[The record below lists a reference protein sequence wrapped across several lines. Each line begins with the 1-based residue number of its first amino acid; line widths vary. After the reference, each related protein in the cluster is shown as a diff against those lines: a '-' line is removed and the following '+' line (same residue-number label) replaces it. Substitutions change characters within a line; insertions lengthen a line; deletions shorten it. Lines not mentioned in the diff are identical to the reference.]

1 VIKFLTLFMRL
12 FSYIYYMK
20 EEIKRIA
27 EAYQKTVLERIDQ
40 LLEMDAKMYQ
50 NLGTDSTKSEKT
62 EVKKNSKVIYR
73 TIKDLDEYT
82 GKLLLEHL
90 DA

>member
-1 VIKFLTLFMRL
+1 
-12 FSYIYYMK
+12 MK
-20 EEIKRIA
+20 EEINKIA
-27 EAYQKTVLERIDQ
+27 EAYQKTVKERIDQ
-40 LLEMDAKMYQ
+40 LLELDATQYT
-50 NLGTDSTKSEKT
+50 NLGSDSTKAEKA

>member
-1 VIKFLTLFMRL
+1 MRL

>member
-1 VIKFLTLFMRL
+1 
-12 FSYIYYMK
+12 MK
-20 EEIKRIA
+20 EEIKKIA
-27 EAYQKTVLERIDQ
+27 EAYQKTVKERIDQ
-40 LLEMDAKMYQ
+40 LLELDATQYT
-50 NLGTDSTKSEKT
+50 NLGSDSTKAEKA

-73 TIKDLDEYT
+73 TIKDLDEYI

>member
-1 VIKFLTLFMRL
+1 
-12 FSYIYYMK
+12 MK
-20 EEIKRIA
+20 EEIKKIA
-27 EAYQKTVLERIDQ
+27 EAYQKTVRERIDQ
-40 LLEMDAKMYQ
+40 LLELDATQYT
-50 NLGTDSTKSEKT
+50 NLGSDSTKAEKA

>member
-1 VIKFLTLFMRL
+1 MD
-12 FSYIYYMK
+12 K

-27 EAYQKTVLERIDQ
+27 EAYQKTVQERIDL
-40 LLEMDAKMYQ
+40 LLEMDANQYT
-50 NLGTDSTKSEKT
+50 NLGSDSSKTEKA
-62 EVKKNSKVIYR
+62 EVKKNSKVIYKA
-73 TIKDLDEYT
+73 IKELDEHT

>member
-1 VIKFLTLFMRL
+1 
-12 FSYIYYMK
+12 MK
-20 EEIKRIA
+20 EEIKKIA
-27 EAYQKTVLERIDQ
+27 EAYQKTVKERIDQ
-40 LLEMDAKMYQ
+40 LLELDASQYT
-50 NLGTDSTKSEKT
+50 NLGSDSTKAEKA

>member
-1 VIKFLTLFMRL
+1 
-12 FSYIYYMK
+12 MK

-40 LLEMDAKMYQ
+40 LLEMDAIMYQ
-50 NLGTDSTKSEKT
+50 NLGSDSTKTDKA

>member
-1 VIKFLTLFMRL
+1 
-12 FSYIYYMK
+12 MK
-20 EEIKRIA
+20 EETLRISQDNNKTIK
-27 EAYQKTVLERIDQ
+27 ERIDL
-40 LLEMDAKMYQ
+40 LLEMDANMYT
-50 NLGTDSTKSEKT
+50 NLGSDSFKSERL
-62 EVKKNSKVIYR
+62 EVKKNSKFIYK